1 MKYLRSDQLR
11 LAATYLAI
19 IMAMSIVFSG
29 IMYGT
34 ATQQLEHQRP
44 GEFGR
49 IIAPTDDIYQ
59 QLQTKVQDSEVALAL
74 QLIGINLVMLILGAL
89 ISYLLAERTLEP
101 IENNMRAQDRF
112 ISDAS
117 HELRTPI
124 TAIKTANEVALK
136 DKKLSVNDA
145 RDVIAQNVADTTRLQ
160 ALASSLL
167 DLVKEQPLKKTPTH
181 LAHIVN
187 GALTAVVPQAQAK
200 DIAIDDVTTDTVI
213 LVDEPRL
220 VRVLVILLDNA
231 IKYSP
236 EHATVRIES
245 AVRGSKQLIKV
256 IDNGIGMSEAVQAKA
271 FERFYRSD
279 ESRTS
284 IHADGY
290 GLGLAIAEQIVREHS
305 GSIMVESTK
314 GEGSTFT
321 VSLPK

>member
-1 MKYLRSDQLR
+1 MKYLRKDHLR
-11 LAATYLAI
+11 LAGTYLAI

-34 ATQQLEHQRP
+34 AAQQLEHQRP
-44 GEFGR
+44 GEFSR

-74 QLIGINLVMLILGAL
+74 QLVGINLVMLILGAL
-89 ISYLLAERTLEP
+89 ISYLLAERALEP
-101 IENNMRAQDRF
+101 IESNMRAQDRF

-136 DKKLSVNDA
+136 DKKLSLGDA
-145 RDVIAQNVADTTRLQ
+145 KEVIAQNVTDTVRLQ

-167 DLVKEQPLKKTPTH
+167 DLVKEQPLKKTSTH

-187 GALTAVVPQAQAK
+187 GALTDVVPQAQAK
-200 DIAIDDVTTDTVI
+200 DITIDDMTTDALI
-213 LVDEPRL
+213 LVDEPKL

-236 EHATVRIES
+236 EHATVRIAS
-245 AVRGSKQLIKV
+245 TIRGSKQLIKV
-256 IDNGIGMSEAVQAKA
+256 IDSGVGMSEVVQAKV

-279 ESRTS
+279 ESRNSLHT
-284 IHADGY
+284 DGY
-290 GLGLAIAEQIVREHS
+290 GLGLAIADQIVREHG
-305 GSIMVESTK
+305 GSITVESHE